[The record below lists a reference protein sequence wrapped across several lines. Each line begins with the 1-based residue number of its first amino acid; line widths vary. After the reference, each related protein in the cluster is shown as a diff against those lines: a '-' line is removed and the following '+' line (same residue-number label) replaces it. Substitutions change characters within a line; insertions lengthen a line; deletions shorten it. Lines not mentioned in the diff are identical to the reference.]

1 MPAPAVG
8 ICGWNQG
15 MTTGEWRY
23 VPTVDRVT
31 IPIGLYAVTAAL
43 WFVGAEGFWLGFM
56 VALCAVDTLSQFTP
70 YLIRAWAVFWAWA
83 TRP

>member
-1 MPAPAVG
+1 
-8 ICGWNQG
+8 

-23 VPTVDRVT
+23 VPTVDRIS

-43 WFVGAEGFWLGFM
+43 WVTGVEGFWLGFM
-56 VALCAVDTLSQFTP
+56 VAGCVSETAVGIRP
-70 YLIRAWAVFWAWA
+70 HMIRAWSVFWAWA